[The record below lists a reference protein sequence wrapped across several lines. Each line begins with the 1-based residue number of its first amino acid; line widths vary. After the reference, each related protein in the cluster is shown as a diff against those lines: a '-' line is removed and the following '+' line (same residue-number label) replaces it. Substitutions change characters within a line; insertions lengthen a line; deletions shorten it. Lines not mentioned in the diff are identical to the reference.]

1 MNLNRKIIIFLTLA
15 FVSACNPSGIKIG
28 EPYRLGEVPSSILE
42 VQDEHDPF
50 LNELK
55 VEMTDLPGH
64 DDLVFDPAK
73 GFGYASAMDGWIW
86 RLNFSTGKAEQ
97 WVKPPVN
104 PAGMQYS
111 DRSKDKI
118 LVCASRL
125 GGEIY
130 EEKNRVG
137 LYEVEIKTGKIDP
150 IILDLPKLEKNEFE
164 KVYSF
169 SEMPSISLRDLN
181 PSNSRPFSLCNDLAV
196 TEDGNRIYITEP
208 FERVDAAM
216 GSGAVPEA
224 IGLYPHGKLWMLDR
238 KKNTISL
245 VLSGFTFVDGILIEK
260 SPDGKEESV
269 VFTETTKFR
278 IIRAFL
284 SGKKQGNSEV
294 LFENL
299 PGLADGLERDEKG
312 RIWIGIIKKR
322 SGLVNIV
329 HKNPW
334 LKKLILS
341 LPQKILPISHN
352 TGILVIDPS
361 AKKPLYYFMH
371 DGSKIKDISVS
382 IPFEDRVYF
391 PSFDKNS
398 RGLYSLPVSSLKIKE
413 YDSGDSSR
421 SSDRAT
427 PASGFALVPSG
438 LKAYVSL
445 SR

>member
-1 MNLNRKIIIFLTLA
+1 MKSNHKIIILFTLIL
-15 FVSACNPSGIKIG
+15 SYACNPSGIKIG
-28 EPYRLGEVPSSILE
+28 EPYKLGDVPSSISE
-42 VQDEHDPF
+42 VQDKQDPF
-50 LNELK
+50 ISGLK
-55 VEMTDLPGH
+55 VEMADLPGH
-64 DDLVFDPAK
+64 DDLIFDRPK
-73 GFGYASAMDGWIW
+73 GLGYASGMDGWIW
-86 RLNFSTGKAEQ
+86 RLNFKTGKAEQ

-111 DRSKDKI
+111 DKSKSKI

-137 LYEVEIKTGKIDP
+137 LYEVDTETKKIDS
-150 IILDLPKLEKNEFE
+150 IILDLPKLEKEEFE

-169 SEMPSISLRDLN
+169 SDMPTVSLQDLN
-181 PSNSRPFSLCNDLAV
+181 SSNSRPFSLCNDLAV
-196 TEDGNRIYITEP
+196 SEDGNRIYITEP
-208 FERVDAAM
+208 FERENAAM

-238 KKNTISL
+238 NKNTISL
-245 VLSGFTFVDGILIEK
+245 VLSGFTFVDGILLEK
-260 SPDGKEESV
+260 SSEGKEESV

-284 SGKKQGNSEV
+284 SGKKQGSSEI

-299 PGLADGLERDEKG
+299 PGLADGLERDESG
-312 RIWIGIIKKR
+312 RMWTGIIKKR
-322 SGLVNIV
+322 SGLVNFV

-334 LKKLILS
+334 LKKVILS

-361 AKKPLYYFMH
+361 GKKPLYYSMH

-382 IPFEDRVYF
+382 VPFEDRVYF
-391 PSFDKNS
+391 PSFDKTS
-398 RGLYSLPVSSLKIKE
+398 RGLYSLPISSLKIKE
-413 YDSGDSSR
+413 
-421 SSDRAT
+421 
-427 PASGFALVPSG
+427 F
-438 LKAYVSL
+438 
-445 SR
+445 

>member
-1 MNLNRKIIIFLTLA
+1 MKLNHKIIIFTALTFA
-15 FVSACNPSGIKIG
+15 SACNPSGIKIG
-28 EPYRLGEVPSSILE
+28 ESYKLGDIPSSILE
-42 VQDEHDPF
+42 VQDKQDPF
-50 LNELK
+50 LSGLK

-64 DDLVFDPAK
+64 DDLLFDRAK
-73 GFGYASAMDGWIW
+73 GFGYASGMDGWIW
-86 RLNFSTGKAEQ
+86 RLNFKTGKAEQ
-97 WVKPPVN
+97 WIKPPVN

-111 DRSKDKI
+111 DQTKNKI
-118 LVCASRL
+118 LVCASKL
-125 GGEIY
+125 GGEVY

-137 LYEVEIKTGKIDP
+137 LYEVDIETKKIDP
-150 IILDLPKLEKNEFE
+150 ILLDLPKLEKEEFE

-169 SEMPSISLRDLN
+169 SAMPTFSIQDLN
-181 PSNSRPFSLCNDLAV
+181 SSNSRPFSLCNDLAV
-196 TEDGNRIYITEP
+196 SEDGNRIYITEP

-238 KKNTISL
+238 KKDTISL
-245 VLSGFTFVDGILIEK
+245 ALSGFTFVDGILVEK
-260 SPDGKEESV
+260 SADGKEESV

-284 SGKKQGNSEV
+284 SGKKEGSSEV

-299 PGLADGLERDEKG
+299 PGLADGLERDTNG
-312 RIWIGIIKKR
+312 RIWTGIIKKR

-361 AKKPLYYFMH
+361 GKRPLYYIMH

-382 IPFEDRVYF
+382 VPFEDRVYF
-391 PSFDKNS
+391 PSFDKTS
-398 RGLYSLPVSSLKIKE
+398 RGLYSLPVSSLKIK
-413 YDSGDSSR
+413 D
-421 SSDRAT
+421 
-427 PASGFALVPSG
+427 
-438 LKAYVSL
+438 
-445 SR
+445 

>member
-1 MNLNRKIIIFLTLA
+1 MKLNHKIIIFIIT
-15 FVSACNPSGIKIG
+15 FITISCGPSRIKIG
-28 EPYRLGEVPSSILE
+28 EPYKLGEVPASILE
-42 VQDEHDPF
+42 VQDKQDPF
-50 LNELK
+50 TTNLK

-64 DDLVFDPAK
+64 DDLIFDPSK
-73 GFGYASAMDGWIW
+73 GFGYASGMDGWIW
-86 RLNFSTGKAEQ
+86 RLNFKTGKAEQ

-111 DRSKDKI
+111 SKAKNKI

-137 LYEVEIKTGKIDP
+137 LYEVDIETKKVDP
-150 IILDLPKLEKNEFE
+150 IILDLPKLEKEELE

-169 SEMPSISLRDLN
+169 SEMHGVSLQDLN
-181 PSNSRPFSLCNDLAV
+181 SSNSRPFSLCNDLAAS
-196 TEDGNRIYITEP
+196 EDGNRIYITEP

-238 KKNTISL
+238 HKNTISL
-245 VLSGFTFVDGILIEK
+245 VLTGFTFVDGILLEK

-284 SGKKQGNSEV
+284 SGKDQGSSEV

-299 PGLADGLERDEKG
+299 PGLADGLERDDKG
-312 RIWIGIIKKR
+312 RIWTGIIKKR
-322 SGLVNIV
+322 SGLVNFI

-334 LKKLILS
+334 LKKVILS

-361 AKKPLYYFMH
+361 GKKPLYYSMH

-382 IPFEDRVYF
+382 VPFEDRVYF
-391 PSFDKNS
+391 PSFDKTS

-413 YDSGDSSR
+413 
-421 SSDRAT
+421 
-427 PASGFALVPSG
+427 F
-438 LKAYVSL
+438 
-445 SR
+445 